1 MLQRSCDVDVVDA
14 HARAADDAQPT
25 SGAVPDRG
33 SAEHRRRAHDD
44 GVEILQAA
52 AGELGIGEMPI
63 YDFRAG
69 LLEQLHRRGREP
81 VSDEDGGYGRR
92 GEDQGRGCNEGEHP
106 LTTRRVASRASRRR
120 ASRPQGG
127 VSFRRKTCGTG
138 KKTPG
143 GAGTHTG
150 HTGHTVPVKRH
161 RAGTHT
167 GHTSA
172 HADSRFCTFLTDTT
186 ALATSSVQRLDNVW
200 RTPIG
205 MLWAP
210 LGSSAL
216 S

>member
-52 AGELGIGEMPI
+52 AGELGVGEMPI

-106 LTTRRVASRASRRR
+106 LTTRRR
-120 ASRPQGG
+120 ASRPQTPWRGF
-127 VSFRRKTCGTG
+127 SEKT
-138 KKTPG
+138 
-143 GAGTHTG
+143 
-150 HTGHTVPVKRH
+150 VQM
-161 RAGTHT
+161 
-167 GHTSA
+167 
-172 HADSRFCTFLTDTT
+172 RFHVHVHVHL
-186 ALATSSVQRLDNVW
+186 
-200 RTPIG
+200 P
-205 MLWAP
+205 
-210 LGSSAL
+210 
-216 S
+216 